1 MEKVPEFGEDIYKA
15 TDLSTTITSPD
26 RYENIGLVVLPAMVV
41 SKANLMLEY
50 SDLLADDDKMAI
62 HVDDGNISPQ
72 SLVHLYTIK
81 CGDKVFINFD
91 EKLLYK
97 KLVAL
102 REMAAPFIMTESK
115 AMDLISI
122 LQFRGYIHGWKFH
135 QLKNRFPKAGYLFGV
150 NFKGQRLIVAADGK
164 VNLRDEAFNAR
175 LAHQE
180 ALDEFAK
187 K

>member
-1 MEKVPEFGEDIYKA
+1 MEKVPQFGEDIYKA
-15 TDLSTTITSPD
+15 TDLSAAIASPD
-26 RYENIGLVVLPAMVV
+26 RYEDIGLVVLPAMVV
-41 SKANLMLEY
+41 SKAHLMIEY
-50 SDLLADDDKMAI
+50 SDLLADDEKIAI
-62 HVDDGNISPQ
+62 DLAGVDVTPQ

-81 CGDKVFINFD
+81 HGDKFFINFD

-102 REMAAPFIMTESK
+102 RELAAPFIMPESK

-122 LQFRGYIHGWKFH
+122 LQFRGYTHGWRFH
-135 QLKNRFPKAGYLFGV
+135 QLKNKFPKAGYLFGH
-150 NFKGQRLIVAADGK
+150 NAKGERLIVAADGK
-164 VNLRDEAFNAR
+164 INLRDEAFNSR
-175 LAHQE
+175 LAHQD